1 METRHLIER
10 GHPTPTPSPRRC
22 AQARA
27 TSMRTME
34 ERRQIA
40 APVEARI
47 LALINAAAT
56 RPGSNASIP
65 GAALPRLYEERH
77 GMPLDVAALGE
88 AMGMTA
94 VPALNDLLRGNIF
107 PELSVHGNVNKGG
120 WYVSR
125 MEDQRAKAEKIPMVQ
140 DGILELLRKDA
151 PLDAGALPELLG
163 RAYKRRFDFRDFG
176 CKSMRAFLE
185 RCDKLCIVMRK
196 DKMLVFAKNAAGG
209 IDKEWQ
215 QGKRKRED
223 NTRREEAPA
232 QREGAQTA
240 APSAGSS
247 APALTAA
254 ASAAATPSV
263 EDDAAAAKAARK
275 AAKRAKRAAEAGLTE
290 AEAEAAHAAAKEQ
303 RKAKKAAGK
312 EKKRAWLEAHG
323 KPLGK

>member
-1 METRHLIER
+1 M
-10 GHPTPTPSPRRC
+10 P
-22 AQARA
+22 
-27 TSMRTME
+27 TME
-34 ERRQIA
+34 ERRAIA
-40 APVEARI
+40 APVEAKI
-47 LALINAAAT
+47 LTLIDAAAT
-56 RPGSNASIP
+56 RPGSNASVP
-65 GAALPRLYEERH
+65 GVALPRLYEEQH
-77 GMPLDVAALGE
+77 SLPLDVAALSE

-107 PELSVHGNVNKGG
+107 PELSVHGNANKGG

-125 MEDQRAKAEKIPMVQ
+125 MADQRAKAEKIPMVQ
-140 DGILELLRKDA
+140 DGILELLRKDS

-176 CKSMRAFLE
+176 CKSMRAFLD

-223 NTRREEAPA
+223 TTRREETPAAGAPS
-232 QREGAQTA
+232 A
-240 APSAGSS
+240 APSTEPS
-247 APALTAA
+247 ASALTVAA
-254 ASAAATPSV
+254 AAAATPLI

-275 AAKRAKRAAEAGLTE
+275 AAKRAKKAAEAGLTE

-323 KPLGK
+323 KTR